1 MTDVSVQYFSHL
13 NGLQL
18 DNRWGDMIALLD
30 TCLVN
35 GIVLPYITDCL
46 VDANG
51 NLALTFDAPHKS
63 LLFQIVE
70 FKNFNPSSLNGKYRI
85 IGVPNTTQLILKAS
99 NAILPITVGQSKLA
113 SLGYEIVFTD
123 TNKRVYRALNP
134 TSNHPYIRV
143 DESITSPDGTTGVYT
158 STYAKY
164 AMVGLLERMDHID
177 DYEKSDVLQLPFDP
191 VDPSKN
197 WKITGTGASVVRG
210 WSRWYFGTNNPPYN
224 SSTGTSEGLGGA
236 RKFTLFG
243 DVDCFYLN
251 RATTPNSRYKY
262 ISGAGLFNES
272 LDSSLI
278 PNWFLMTYMSL
289 DTASQPISPS
299 GIQGGEPFSWND
311 TIGSFFTLTYNSIL
325 SQHAVSKPILP
336 DFSTGR
342 SALYSGSD
350 LAAIE
355 IPFFDSYKRLRGS
368 LKHIFYCGDNHNI
381 NKTETT
387 PILSETSMFVYD
399 SLDLAGNDGGI
410 YFYIGVL
417 E

>member
-85 IGVPNTTQLILKAS
+85 IGVPNATQLILKAS
-99 NAILPITVGQSKLA
+99 NAIVPITIGQSKLS
-113 SLGYEIVFTD
+113 SLGYEIVFTG

-134 TSNHPYIRV
+134 NSNHPYIRV
-143 DESITSPDGTTGVYT
+143 DESITSPDGTTGIYT

-197 WKITGTGASVVRG
+197 WKITGTGSNVVRG
-210 WSRWYFGTNNPPYN
+210 WSRWYWRKRGEQNIGAQY
-224 SSTGTSEGLGGA
+224 SDSDTSITTSNG
-236 RKFTLFG
+236 KFTLSG
-243 DVDCFYLN
+243 NYDAFYLVSTIHGN
-251 RATTPNSRYKY
+251 IPDRKITM
-262 ISGAGLFNES
+262 GCGLFNS
-272 LDSSLI
+272 NTSSSVI
-278 PNWFLMTYMSL
+278 PNWFL
-289 DTASQPISPS
+289 
-299 GIQGGEPFSWND
+299 
-311 TIGSFFTLTYNSIL
+311 GSTLTTSTAGNFYNTIYNSPNMTMLTCHSVSGKFLVPKNNILSRL
-325 SQHAVSKPILP
+325 SQHEFANCSV
-336 DFSTGR
+336 TG
-342 SALYSGSD
+342 YGSGAYDYHPKSS
-350 LAAIE
+350 LAATDF
-355 IPFFDSYKRLRGS
+355 PFSDDDGYLRGS
-368 LKHIFYCGDNHNI
+368 LKHICFLE
-381 NKTETT
+381 K
-387 PILSETSMFVYD
+387 LST
-399 SLDLAGNDGGI
+399 
-410 YFYIGVL
+410 
-417 E
+417 